1 MTGNKSSVSTSK
13 NTTIRYI
20 QSNKFEPHNIQ
31 VWVNP
36 INCKGVMGAGLAA
49 FYRDEFP
56 AMHEDYKQRCKREE
70 ILIGQPY
77 LYKKSTPWILNFPTK
92 QHWRDRSKLTDI
104 EKGLQY
110 FVEHA
115 KEWGIQSIAFPA
127 LGCGLGKLSWSKVY
141 PLMRKY
147 LQQLEGVRV
156 EIFSK
161 DPEPLVEKT
170 KPISDFFKSKLTKKR
185 PLTTQEKPNAVSKK
199 IKITDATVKEASSE
213 TSTL

>member
-1 MTGNKSSVSTSK
+1 MAGNKSSVSTPK
-13 NTTIRYI
+13 NTTIRYV
-20 QSNKFEPHNIQ
+20 QSNKFEPNNIQ

-36 INCKGVMGAGLAA
+36 INCKGIMGAGLAA

-56 AMHEDYKQRCKREE
+56 EMHEDYKQRCKREE
-70 ILIGQPY
+70 ILMGQPY

-92 QHWRDRSKLTDI
+92 NHWKDRSKLTDI
-104 EKGLQY
+104 EQGLQY

-115 KEWGIQSIAFPA
+115 KEWDIQSIAFPA
-127 LGCGLGKLSWSKVY
+127 LGCGLGKLAWNKVY

-161 DPEPLVEKT
+161 DPEPLVEK
-170 KPISDFFKSKLTKKR
+170 PISDFFTSKPTKKR
-185 PLTTQEKPNAVSKK
+185 TLITQEKSNSASKK
-199 IKITDATVKEASSE
+199 TKIAEAVVKEESSK
-213 TSTL
+213 TNTL